1 MQLLRKTAP
10 SRPKATYE
18 SQTHKEMQPGR
29 IKCDNIDFTE
39 IQSWFLSNNPFTHG
53 EHIACLDSELMDES
67 NQLNCDRSE
76 IGASM
81 QRALNLTAVNL
92 REKIK

>member
-1 MQLLRKTAP
+1 MKVKHTKKCNLEELNVIILISLKSNLGFSQIIHLHMVSILR
-10 SRPKATYE
+10 
-18 SQTHKEMQPGR
+18 G
-29 IKCDNIDFTE
+29 
-39 IQSWFLSNNPFTHG
+39 
-53 EHIACLDSELMDES
+53 LDSELMDES